1 MAFVVPVCDTD
12 IATAGAL
19 TYTNNGQARCDA
31 PGATLAWI
39 EVDSDTLGQGVFPPL
54 TYQEG
59 FEISGGI
66 IALWALCW
74 VARMLI
80 QTIRQTRYG

>member
-1 MAFVVPVCDTD
+1 MAKIFACEPQHIVYLGTESVACRINASTH
-12 IATAGAL
+12 
-19 TYTNNGQARCDA
+19 
-31 PGATLAWI
+31 AWI
-39 EVDSDTLGQGVFPPL
+39 EIDTDDLGANNAVFPPL
-54 TYQEG
+54 TYAEG
-59 FEISGGI
+59 FEIAGGV